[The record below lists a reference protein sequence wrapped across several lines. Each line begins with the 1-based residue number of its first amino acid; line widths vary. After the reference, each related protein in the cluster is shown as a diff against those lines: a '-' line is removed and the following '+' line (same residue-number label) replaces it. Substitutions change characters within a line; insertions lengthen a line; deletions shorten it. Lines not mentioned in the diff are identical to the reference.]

1 MKQSKHLFLIRVI
14 VVALLY
20 CIGNRLAEF
29 DFLMDYRVFAAL
41 LLLYSLLAI
50 VGSKASEKISAV
62 IRIATDALFI
72 TLCGIETCFY
82 AYWMHKSPGE
92 AGWGCWAIMMYSP
105 MLILFIVWLAKDVK
119 QLIKAEGD
127 TKRC

>member
-1 MKQSKHLFLIRVI
+1 MKKIRYQNLIRVM

-20 CIGNRLAEF
+20 YIGNRFAEF
-29 DFLMDYRVFAAL
+29 DFLLDCRVFTAFL
-41 LLLYSLLAI
+41 VLYFILMI
-50 VGSKASEKISAV
+50 VSSMLSEKISTI
-62 IRIATDALFI
+62 IRIVTDALFI

-105 MLILFIVWLAKDVK
+105 IFVLFIVC
-119 QLIKAEGD
+119 LIKDGGR
-127 TKRC
+127 KRNERNQ